1 MVYTMCILYI
11 QLIKLE
17 FTQSLVFRQEPWGAM
32 KTTLQYLWDVY
43 SKPTQAAKEVLT
55 LLSMCFIIAMVTGGL
70 LYHWMTEILRY
81 DSGTSSTAACIYSVA
96 ILFLSFLCHPLR
108 CVLTMILPT
117 LGTKQGRKL
126 IISTSVIVLVLSII
140 LNITVNMGVVMHVLK
155 CTSEGFVRSLL
166 NSSELF
172 QEAKR
177 DLVREA
183 IKVKQEELNIVNRLR
198 KFDHFTHIDVSKVQN
213 MFVTVSKQI
222 ESDFSRANKLLED
235 YKLLSNRI
243 LAAIFL
249 IYLIVESAYYLK
261 SYVISVK
268 FDNVYI
274 TRQLLQKA
282 SKDGIQIEPTN
293 LKNMVNSTSCKITKQ
308 EFTKCLAPIVVVTLY
323 FIVIIFIMVLDHIVY
338 HLVTVSGPW
347 LLDVPATSV
356 SIAVKYKIHL
366 RFPGLCLIPAICRD
380 TELANLHKQYD
391 WTFSPEALR
400 CYIEPSAPDLRVRVF
415 LGLLCLVSYIMVLL
429 EVYARRIRRKV
440 SASFFKTQEEK
451 RINFLLKKIQ
461 AKQDKRENNIF
472 FIEAVNETRF
482 HTNQNVI

>member
-1 MVYTMCILYI
+1 
-11 QLIKLE
+11 
-17 FTQSLVFRQEPWGAM
+17 P
-32 KTTLQYLWDVY
+32 TL
-43 SKPTQAAKEVLT
+43 AAKEVLT

-81 DSGTSSTAACIYSVA
+81 DSGTSSTAACIYTVA

-126 IISTSVIVLVLSII
+126 IISTSVIVLVLNII

-155 CTSEGFVRSLL
+155 CTSEGFARSLL

-183 IKVKQEELNIVNRLR
+183 IKVKQEELNIVNKLR
-198 KFDHFTHIDVSKVQN
+198 KFDHFTHIDVSEVQN
-213 MFVTVSKQI
+213 KFVTVSKQI
-222 ESDFSRANKLLED
+222 ESDFSRANKLLEE

-243 LAAIFL
+243 LAAIFV

-282 SKDGIQIEPTN
+282 SDDGIQIEPTN
-293 LKNMVNSTSCKITKQ
+293 LKKMVNSTI
-308 EFTKCLAPIVVVTLY
+308 VVTLY
-323 FIVIIFIMVLDHIVY
+323 FIVIIFIMALDHIVY

-347 LLDVPATSV
+347 LLEVPATAV
-356 SIAVKYKIHL
+356 SIAVKYKVHL
-366 RFPGLCLIPAICRD
+366 RFPGLCIIPAICGD
-380 TELANLHKQYD
+380 TELANFHKQYD
-391 WTFSPEALR
+391 WTFNPEALL
-400 CYIEPSAPDLRVRVF
+400 CDVEPSAPDLRVRVL

-440 SASFFKTQEEK
+440 SASFFKKQEEK

-461 AKQDKRENNIF
+461 AKQDTRENNIF
-472 FIEAVNETRF
+472 FIEAVNETSV
-482 HTNQNVI
+482 HTNQN

>member
-1 MVYTMCILYI
+1 MCILYI

-17 FTQSLVFRQEPWGAM
+17 FTPSLVFRQEPWGAI

-96 ILFLSFLCHPLR
+96 IFFLSFLCHPLR
-108 CVLTMILPT
+108 CVLTMILPS

-155 CTSEGFVRSLL
+155 CTSEGFVHSLL

-198 KFDHFTHIDVSKVQN
+198 KFDHFTHIDVSKVKN
-213 MFVTVSKQI
+213 TFVTVSKQI

-249 IYLIVESAYYLK
+249 IYLIVESAFYLK

-282 SKDGIQIEPTN
+282 SDDGIQIEPTN

-308 EFTKCLAPIVVVTLY
+308 EFTRCLAPMVVVTLY

-338 HLVTVSGPW
+338 HLATVSGPW

-356 SIAVKYKIHL
+356 SIAVKYKV
-366 RFPGLCLIPAICRD
+366 G
-380 TELANLHKQYD
+380 QY
-391 WTFSPEALR
+391 
-400 CYIEPSAPDLRVRVF
+400 
-415 LGLLCLVSYIMVLL
+415 
-429 EVYARRIRRKV
+429 
-440 SASFFKTQEEK
+440 
-451 RINFLLKKIQ
+451 
-461 AKQDKRENNIF
+461 
-472 FIEAVNETRF
+472 
-482 HTNQNVI
+482 